1 MLLEPAFVAGIDLVA
16 VAVAPGNLGRAV
28 VDLRYPAA
36 ALEDRRIGAKAHGA
50 AEIAVDAASLALVA
64 LHPLGHQ
71 TDHRFGG
78 RTEFGRVRLLD
89 ATEVARRFD
98 DGHLHS
104 EADSE
109 IRHLAL
115 ARELDGPDFP
125 FGAALAEPARDQNAV
140 HVLEKRRRILAFEHL
155 RFDPIEI
162 DADFVGDAAVGER
175 LDQRLI
181 GVFEAGIFADDG
193 NRYIAFRVAD
203 ALVDEPPA
211 REIGFVLG
219 FDSERREHL
228 AVEPGLMIGLRH
240 GVDIVRVARFDHRA
254 RAHVA
259 EQGELGALA
268 VGDRPVGTAQQDVGL
283 NADRAQ
289 FLDRMLGRLGLEF
302 ARAGNERQERQVDVD
317 GMMAGQLVAELP
329 DRLEERQALDVT
341 DCAPDLAQHEI
352 EALVAFPDEILDRV
366 GDVGN
371 YLNGGAEIVA
381 APLLGEDLLIDAAGG
396 DVVVA
401 GRRPAG
407 EALVMAEVEV
417 GLRAVIGDEY
427 LAVLVGRHRPG
438 IDVEIGVE
446 LAQPYL
452 EAARL
457 QQRAERCRCETLAE
471 GGDHAAG
478 DKDIPRHG
486 T

>member
-1 MLLEPAFVAGIDLVA
+1 MLLEPALVPGIDLVA
-16 VAVAPGNLGRAV
+16 VAVALGNLGRAV

-36 ALEDRRIGAKAHGA
+36 ALEDRRIGAEAHGA
-50 AEIAVDAASLALVA
+50 AEIAVDAASLELVA

-89 ATEVARRFD
+89 ATEVARGFD
-98 DGHLHS
+98 DCHLHS
-104 EADSE
+104 EANPE
-109 IRHLAL
+109 IWQLAL
-115 ARELDGPDFP
+115 ARELNGPDFP
-125 FGAALAEPARDQNAV
+125 FGAALAEAARDQNAV
-140 HVLEKRRRILAFEHL
+140 HVLEKRRRILALEHL
-155 RFDPIEI
+155 GFDPIEI
-162 DADFVGDAAVGER
+162 DADLVGDAAVGER

-193 NRYIAFRVAD
+193 NRHIAFRVAN
-203 ALVDEPPA
+203 ALVDETPA
-211 REIGFVLG
+211 REIRFAFG
-219 FDSERREHL
+219 FDPEGREYL

-240 GVDIVRVARFDHRA
+240 RVDIVRVARFDHRA
-254 RAHVA
+254 RTYVA
-259 EQGELGALA
+259 EQGELSALA

-289 FLDRMLGRLGLEF
+289 FLDRVLGRLGLEF
-302 ARAGNERQERQVDVD
+302 ARAGNERQKGQVNVD
-317 GMMAGQLVAELP
+317 GMMPGQLVAELS
-329 DRLEERQALDVT
+329 DRLEERQA
-341 DCAPDLAQHEI
+341 PDLAQDEI
-352 EALVAFPDEILDRV
+352 EALIAFPDEILDRV

-371 YLNGGAEIVA
+371 HLNGGAEIVA
-381 APLLGEDLLIDAAGG
+381 APLLGEDFLIDAAGG
-396 DVVVA
+396 DVVVP
-401 GRRPAG
+401 GRWPAG

-417 GLRAVIGDEY
+417 GLRAVIGDEN

-438 IDVEIGVE
+438 IDIEIGVE

-457 QQRAERCRCETLAE
+457 QQRAERCRCEPLAE
-471 GGDHAAG
+471 GGDQAAG
-478 DKDIPRHG
+478 DEYVPRHG

>member
-1 MLLEPAFVAGIDLVA
+1 MR
-16 VAVAPGNLGRAV
+16 RA
-28 VDLRYPAA
+28 D
-36 ALEDRRIGAKAHGA
+36 
-50 AEIAVDAASLALVA
+50 LAL
-64 LHPLGHQ
+64 
-71 TDHRFGG
+71 
-78 RTEFGRVRLLD
+78 
-89 ATEVARRFD
+89 
-98 DGHLHS
+98 
-104 EADSE
+104 
-109 IRHLAL
+109 
-115 ARELDGPDFP
+115 
-125 FGAALAEPARDQNAV
+125 GAALSEAAGHQNAV
-140 HVLEKRRRILAFEHL
+140 DVLEERCRVFALEHFA
-155 RFDPIEI
+155 FDPVEV
-162 DADFVGDAAVGER
+162 DLDLVGDAAVGER

-193 NRYIAFRVAD
+193 NRHIAFRVAN
-203 ALVDEPPA
+203 ALVDETPT
-211 REIGFVLG
+211 REIRFAVG
-219 FDSERREHL
+219 FDPEGREHL
-228 AVEPGLMIGLRH
+228 AVEPGLMVGLRH
-240 GVDIVRVARFDHRA
+240 RIDTVRVARFDHRA
-254 RAHVA
+254 RTYVA
-259 EQGELGALA
+259 EQGELGSLA

-289 FLDRMLGRLGLEF
+289 FLDRVLGRLGLEF

-317 GMMAGQLVAELP
+317 GMMPGQLVAELP
-329 DRLEERQALDVT
+329 DRLEERQALDIT
-341 DCAPDLAQHEI
+341 DRAPDLAQDEI

-371 YLNGGAEIVA
+371 HLNGGAEIVA

-396 DVVVA
+396 DVVLA

-417 GLRAVIGDEY
+417 GLRAVIGDED

-457 QQRAERCRCETLAE
+457 QQRAERCGCETLAE

-478 DKDIPRHG
+478 DEDIPRHG